1 MKNVAR
7 QDINVTYEF
16 LPRYIFPYRSVG
28 FLGLGYNTQAAILRF
43 SHGLSLSRE
52 RNGKD
57 AKMEVTAIY
66 TKIDKTIQVNS
77 GVIVLESTGGFP
89 RSESNL
95 YLVGLMG
102 EIIWKAERPD
112 ANTLYS
118 KVKLNEDG
126 ETFSAYTL
134 NGHACDL
141 ELKTGKL
148 ITFTRIQ

>member
-1 MKNVAR
+1 
-7 QDINVTYEF
+7 
-16 LPRYIFPYRSVG
+16 
-28 FLGLGYNTQAAILRF
+28 
-43 SHGLSLSRE
+43 
-52 RNGKD
+52 
-57 AKMEVTAIY
+57 MEVNALH

-77 GVIVLESTGGFP
+77 GLIVLEVPNGFP

-95 YLVGLMG
+95 YLVGLRG
-102 EIIWKAERPD
+102 DILWKAEKPD

-148 ITFTRIQ
+148 ITFTSIQ